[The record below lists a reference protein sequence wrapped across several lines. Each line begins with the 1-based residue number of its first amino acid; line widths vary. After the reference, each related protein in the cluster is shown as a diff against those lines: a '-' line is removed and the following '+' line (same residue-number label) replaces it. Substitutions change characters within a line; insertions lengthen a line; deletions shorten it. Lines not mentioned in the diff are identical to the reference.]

1 MDYIFEEGTLERKQ
15 EEGLYDLIFGS
26 ENFFRIRN
34 RLITENLIS
43 QEEEIVLEK
52 IQSIIVALILKD
64 ASHLDILNQIVEYIH
79 KLAETRK

>member
-15 EEGLYDLIFGS
+15 EEGLYDLIFRN

-34 RLITENLIS
+34 RLTTENLIS

-52 IQSIIVALILKD
+52 IQSVIIALIIKD
-64 ASHLDILNQIVEYIH
+64 ASFLGISDRVLEYSEALI
-79 KLAETRK
+79 ETRD

>member
-15 EEGLYDLIFGS
+15 EEGLYDLIFRN

-34 RLITENLIS
+34 RLTTENLIS

-52 IQSIIVALILKD
+52 IQSLIIALIIKD
-64 ASHLDILNQIVEYIH
+64 ASFLGISDRVLEYSEALI
-79 KLAETRK
+79 ETRD

>member
-15 EEGLYDLIFGS
+15 EEGLYDLIFRN

-34 RLITENLIS
+34 RLTTENLIS

-52 IQSIIVALILKD
+52 IQSVIIALIIKD
-64 ASHLDILNQIVEYIH
+64 ASFLGISDRVIEYSEALI
-79 KLAETRK
+79 ETRY